1 MNECRADHVGFLAQD
16 VSRLMQ
22 RAFDRK
28 LKFLGLSRFQLR
40 LIVCLQRADRLS
52 QTQLAK
58 ILDLGKSTL
67 GVVMGGLEAEGWVEL
82 RPDLK
87 DRRLKIV
94 CLTPKANSIIKAIEF
109 VGTQITVE
117 IMKNLS
123 EEEAEQI
130 GDILTGVK
138 LNLLDRKAR
147 LEDETQNSAK
157 IIYLKK

>member
-1 MNECRADHVGFLAQD
+1 M
-16 VSRLMQ
+16 
-22 RAFDRK
+22 
-28 LKFLGLSRFQLR
+28 
-40 LIVCLQRADRLS
+40 
-52 QTQLAK
+52 
-58 ILDLGKSTL
+58 GKSTL
-67 GVVMGGLEAEGWVEL
+67 GDVMGGLEAEGWVEL

-147 LEDETQNSAK
+147 LENETQNSAK